1 MQPHNQLTNQQQ
13 RCTASAQSNKK
24 NNSNLILLKLSLEC
38 AVLTLGN
45 FMSTWQHAP
54 VDLPQDNLQRPTD
67 GQMVA
72 QQLHGALYNPFNLP
86 MPPPAAG
93 RGPWPVDWPE
103 GRNNCIAKVKLVS
116 RNPCQTTHRLDVN
129 AHPHGRFSPCK

>member
-1 MQPHNQLTNQQQ
+1 
-13 RCTASAQSNKK
+13 
-24 NNSNLILLKLSLEC
+24 
-38 AVLTLGN
+38 
-45 FMSTWQHAP
+45 MSTWQHAP

-72 QQLHGALYNPFNLP
+72 QQLHGALYNPFKLP

-103 GRNNCIAKVKLVS
+103 GRNNCITNVKLLQKPLS
-116 RNPCQTTHRLDVN
+116 NN
-129 AHPHGRFSPCK
+129 APIGCKRASSLTLLPM